1 MARKRSRSRGRSKK
15 GASSRAEAE
24 PTAVE
29 VPIATQIWRQ
39 VSPLAWGVI
48 LALVIRALILE
59 TFWVPSGSMFPTLL
73 IGDHVI
79 VNKFAYG
86 ARIPFTEIRF
96 PAVREP
102 ARGDVVIFALGTRGH
117 GDICPLDQ
125 CPDYHS
131 EGFVKR
137 IVGLPGDVI
146 ELRQGALWINGE
158 AVPVSYEGEFR
169 DDGGQLYRLGIE
181 TLGGE
186 THELLDQ
193 PVYPGLPQN
202 PYTVPEGRY
211 FVMGDNRD
219 NSNDSRRWG
228 TVRPQEIKGPV
239 TYLYWSWTNPSGW
252 LTILKPWTWW
262 HLLTQQ
268 TRWNR
273 FGNPVI

>member
-1 MARKRSRSRGRSKK
+1 MARKSRRSSGRPK
-15 GASSRAEAE
+15 GENSRAEAE
-24 PTAVE
+24 PTVVE
-29 VPIATQIWRQ
+29 NPVVTRAWDQI
-39 VSPLAWGVI
+39 SPLVWGVL
-48 LALVIRALILE
+48 LALLIRALILE
-59 TFWVPSGSMFPTLL
+59 TFWVPSGSMLPTLL

-102 ARGDVVIFALGTRGH
+102 ARGDVVIFELGTRGH

-146 ELRQGALWINGE
+146 ELRQGALFINGE
-158 AVPVSYEGEFR
+158 AVPVSYQGEFR
-169 DDGGQLYRLGIE
+169 DDDGQVYRLGTE
-181 TLGGE
+181 TLGDE
-186 THELLDQ
+186 AHELLDH
-193 PVYPGLPQN
+193 PVYPGLPQS

-211 FVMGDNRD
+211 FMMGDNRD

-228 TVRPQEIKGPV
+228 TVRPHEIKGPV

-252 LTILKPWTWW
+252 FTFLKPWTWW
-262 HLLTQQ
+262 NLFSQE
-268 TRWNR
+268 TRWDR
-273 FGNPVI
+273 FGDPVI